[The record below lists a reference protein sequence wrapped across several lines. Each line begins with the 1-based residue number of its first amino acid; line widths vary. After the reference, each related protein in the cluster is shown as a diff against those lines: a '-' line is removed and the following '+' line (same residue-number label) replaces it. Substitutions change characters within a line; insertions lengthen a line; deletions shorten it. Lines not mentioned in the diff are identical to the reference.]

1 MIFFSIS
8 VNAQDMST
16 NSPILEISNDSN
28 TGFLDEFYEGG
39 EAVPEEQKNENAA
52 WLLFRIVFITAI
64 LGFITWFVIRFFF
77 GGNQPAISRMNH
89 SVEVLATIPAGLGNY
104 FVIAKLYQTYY
115 FLSMGT
121 DGLRML
127 DKISDR
133 ETIDFIELNR
143 EDTLLHDTKF
153 VDLLE
158 KMPDGA
164 PKKALEFLREKID
177 KLRKM

>member
-1 MIFFSIS
+1 MIFFSVS
-8 VNAQDMST
+8 MYAQDIST
-16 NSPILEISNDSN
+16 NASTLEPSNESN
-28 TGFLDEFYEGG
+28 TGFLDAFYEG
-39 EAVPEEQKNENAA
+39 EDAVLEEQKNENTA
-52 WLLFRIVFITAI
+52 LILFRIVFITVV
-64 LGFITWFVIRFFF
+64 LGFVTWLIIRFFF
-77 GGNQPAISRMNH
+77 KDSQPTISRMNN
-89 SVEVLATIPAGLGNY
+89 SIEVLATIPAGLGNY
-104 FVIAKLYQTYY
+104 FVIAKLYQSYY
-115 FLSMGT
+115 FLSLGT

-143 EDTLLHDTKF
+143 ENTLAHDTKF

-158 KMPDGA
+158 KMPDGV